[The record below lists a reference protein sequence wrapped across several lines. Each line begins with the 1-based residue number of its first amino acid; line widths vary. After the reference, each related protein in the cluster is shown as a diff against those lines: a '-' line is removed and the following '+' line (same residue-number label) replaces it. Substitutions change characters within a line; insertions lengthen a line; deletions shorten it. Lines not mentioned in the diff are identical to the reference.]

1 LTKTRIMMLALVA
14 AAFAMFVVQAGSAA
28 QPLKKKPPKHH
39 VKKKPPKK
47 KSPKPGLNATQKLGK
62 IQHVVV
68 IYEENH
74 SFDNLYGGWEGVN
87 GRTKADQ
94 AHTTQI
100 NQNGTAYSCLMQDD
114 VNLAA
119 VTPQSCTDSTT
130 GTTFSSH
137 FTNAP
142 FLIDDFIKPADTTCP
157 PNPNAAFSSAN
168 GFAKGSGS
176 PGGCTRDIVHEFY
189 QDQYQENGG
198 AMNRFVTGSDA
209 VGLVMG
215 QYDTKQLPIYQ
226 YLHQPSHPKYVIL
239 DNFFQGA
246 FGGSFLNHQY
256 LIASQAP
263 LCVSNATTDCS
274 TLHTIVDTNGM
285 PVSYPLYHA
294 TTTTAKRN
302 PLTVTC
308 PSPLPN
314 LQCGDFAV
322 NTMQPSQQP
331 FGAFG
336 AKLPLVQNETTIG
349 DELSAKA
356 LSWAWYAGGWSN
368 ADGDVNQPGW
378 TNGGG
383 PNCSDPNV
391 LTGAKYPNCPD
402 ALFQFHHQPF
412 NYFSQYAP
420 NTPGRAHL
428 KDEAEFM
435 STLQSSSKS
444 CGLPAV
450 SFDKPLGE
458 ENEHPG
464 YASTANGESHLVT
477 LLKAI
482 QGSACAKDTL
492 VIVTY
497 DEFGGQWDHVPPPG
511 QVGGPAGPSDKFGPG
526 PRVPALVLSPYLGP
540 AAGVDH
546 TEYDTT
552 AILKLIEQRWGLQ
565 ALTARDGAEHSLSN
579 VFNARPL
586 GQ

>member
-1 LTKTRIMMLALVA
+1 MAKKRIVLLALVA
-14 AAFAMFVVQAGSAA
+14 GAVTLVAVQAGSAA
-28 QPLKKKPPKHH
+28 QP
-39 VKKKPPKK
+39 
-47 KSPKPGLNATQKLGK
+47 GMNATQKLGK

-87 GRTKADQ
+87 GRAQADA
-94 AHTTQI
+94 AHTTQV
-100 NQNGTAYSCLMQDD
+100 NQNGTAYTCLMQVD

-130 GTTFSSH
+130 ATTFTSH

-142 FLIDDFIKPADTTCP
+142 FLIDDFIKPTDTTCP
-157 PNPNAAFSSAN
+157 PDPNSAFSKPN
-168 GFAKGSGS
+168 GFANGTGS

-215 QYDTKQLPIYQ
+215 QYDTTQLPIYR
-226 YLHQPSHPKYVIL
+226 YLHQPSHPKYVLL
-239 DNFFQGA
+239 DDFFQGA

-256 LIASQAP
+256 LIAAAAP
-263 LCVSNATTDCS
+263 TYPGAAPS
-274 TLHTIVDTNGM
+274 LHQIIDANGM
-285 PVSYPLYHA
+285 PTSYPLYHA
-294 TTTTAKRN
+294 LSTVRRGSGS
-302 PLTVTC
+302 PLTVAC
-308 PSPLPN
+308 PSPVPN
-314 LQCGDFAV
+314 RACGDYAV
-322 NTMQPSQQP
+322 NTMQPAQQP
-331 FGAFG
+331 FGTFG
-336 AKLPLVQNETTIG
+336 LQLPLQTAPTIG
-349 DELSAKA
+349 DELSAA
-356 LSWAWYAGGWSN
+356 SVSWAWYSGGWSN
-368 ADGDVNQPGW
+368 AAGDVNAPGW
-378 TNGGG
+378 TNGPG
-383 PNCSDPNV
+383 PNCSDPAV

-412 NYFSQYAP
+412 NYFARYAP

-428 KDEAEFM
+428 KDEAELI
-435 STLQSSSKS
+435 STLTGSSSTCK
-444 CGLPAV
+444 LPSV

-464 YASTANGESHLVT
+464 YASTATGESHLVT
-477 LLKAI
+477 LLEDI
-482 QGSACAKDTL
+482 EGSACAKDTM

-511 QVGGPAGPSDKFGPG
+511 QAGGPSGPHDLFGPG
-526 PRVPALVLSPYLGP
+526 PRIPALVLSPYLGP

-552 AILKLIEQRWGLQ
+552 AILKVIEQRWGLQ
-565 ALTARDGAEHSLSN
+565 ALTARDGAQNSLSN
-579 VFNARPL
+579 VFNASPL
-586 GQ
+586 ASQK